1 MYSVILQTIFNKYQD
16 KNNKIDTSLVSRD
29 FGSTGTI
36 KLILIIIFHFNI
48 RGKLSKIRC
57 YSILYYFRGD
67 KYADLK
73 IEAKSGDVLTKI
85 DFKNL

>member
-1 MYSVILQTIFNKYQD
+1 MYSFVLQKIFHEYQD

-29 FGSTGTI
+29 FSSTGTI
-36 KLILIIIFHFNI
+36 KLVLILVFPFNI
-48 RGKLSKIRC
+48 PGKLSKIRC
-57 YSILYYFRGD
+57 CSILYYFRGD